1 MSDKRTSKQMRNT
14 ERPLYGRADFRRF
27 GRMTD
32 EEIMRTSPPELAY
45 FPPDFWENGEMVPPI
60 LKEPISIRVDA
71 DVLSWFRSQGP
82 RYQTRISAVL
92 RAYVKA
98 MKNRSRSKR
107 PSKR

>member
-1 MSDKRTSKQMRNT
+1 MR
-14 ERPLYGRADFRRF
+14 
-27 GRMTD
+27 RMTD
-32 EEIMRTSPPELAY
+32 EEITRTSPPELANLPY
-45 FPPDFWENGEMVPPI
+45 EFWGEAKLVPPV

-98 MKNRSRSKR
+98 MKNRSR
-107 PSKR
+107 PSKQSKH